1 MEWTESGFIIGT
13 RRHGETSLIVEAFTS
28 AHGRHMGLVKGGRGT
43 RWRGVLQPGNRLR
56 FTWRARLSEH
66 LGHYAAEAEAL
77 GASEIMADPLALA
90 ALNSINAMV
99 RLLPERDAHPRLFA
113 RYEAIV
119 EALPAGAGWPAGEGW
134 PAALARFELTLLGEL
149 GFGLDLES
157 CAATGANDELAYVS
171 PKSGRAV
178 SLSAGAP
185 YKDKLLALPRF
196 LREETLMPE
205 NVDDLIA
212 AFRLTRFFLARD
224 VYAPRGLTPPESD
237 ERMIRLLQRTAAGK
251 H

>member
-13 RRHGETSLIVEAFTS
+13 RRHGETSVIVEAF
-28 AHGRHMGLVKGGRGT
+28 ARGHGRHLGLVKGGRGT
-43 RWRGVLQPGNRLR
+43 RWRGVLQPGNQVR

-66 LGHYAAEAEAL
+66 LGHYAVEAEAL
-77 GASEIMADPLALA
+77 RAAEIMADPLALA
-90 ALNSINAMV
+90 ALGSLNAMV
-99 RLLPERDAHPRLFA
+99 RLLPERDPHASLFSL
-113 RYEAIV
+113 YEAIV
-119 EALPAGAGWPAGEGW
+119 EALPAAAGW
-134 PAALARFELTLLGEL
+134 PAALARFELTLLAEL

-157 CAATGANDELAYVS
+157 CAATGSNDDLAYVS

-196 LREETLMPE
+196 LRDEALMPE

-237 ERMIRLLQRTAAGK
+237 ERMIRLLLRTAAEMR
-251 H
+251 

>member
-1 MEWTESGFIIGT
+1 MEWTESSFIIGT
-13 RRHGETSLIVEAFTS
+13 RRHGETSLIVEAFTG
-28 AHGRHMGLVKGGRGT
+28 AHGRHLGLVKGGRGT
-43 RWRGVLQPGNRLR
+43 RWRGVLQPGNRVR

-66 LGHYAAEAEAL
+66 LGHYAVEAEAL
-77 GASEIMADPLALA
+77 RAGEIMADPLALA
-90 ALNSINAMV
+90 ALNSLNAMV
-99 RLLPERDAHPRLFA
+99 RLLPERDPHPRLFLL
-113 RYEAIV
+113 YEAII
-119 EALPAGAGWPAGEGW
+119 EALPAGEGW
-134 PAALARFELTLLGEL
+134 PVALARFELTLLQEL
-149 GFGLDLES
+149 GFGLDLEC

-185 YKDKLLALPRF
+185 YKDRLLSLPRF
-196 LREETLMPE
+196 LREESLMPE
-205 NVDDLIA
+205 DVDDLIA

-237 ERMIRLLQRTAAGK
+237 DRMIRLLRRVDAGM

>member
-13 RRHGETSLIVEAFTS
+13 RRHGETSLIVEAFAS
-28 AHGRHMGLVKGGRGT
+28 AHGRHLGLVKGGRGT
-43 RWRGVLQPGNRLR
+43 RWRGVLQPGNRVRL
-56 FTWRARLSEH
+56 TWRARLSEH
-66 LGHYAAEAEAL
+66 LGHYAVEPEAL
-77 GASEIMADPLALA
+77 RAAEIMADPLALA
-90 ALNSINAMV
+90 ALNSLNAMV
-99 RLLPERDAHPRLFA
+99 RLLPERDPHPQLFLF
-113 RYEAIV
+113 YEAII
-119 EALPAGAGWPAGEGW
+119 EALPAGEGW
-134 PAALARFELTLLGEL
+134 PAALARFELTLLREL

-157 CAATGANDELAYVS
+157 CAATGVHDDLAYVS

-185 YKDKLLALPRF
+185 YKDRLLTLPRF

-205 NVDDLIA
+205 DADDLIA

-237 ERMIRLLQRTAAGK
+237 ERMIRLLRRVNAGK

>member
-1 MEWTESGFIIGT
+1 VEWTESGFIIGT
-13 RRHGETSLIVEAFTS
+13 RRHGETSVIVEAF
-28 AHGRHMGLVKGGRGT
+28 ARGHGRHLGLVKGGRGT
-43 RWRGVLQPGNRLR
+43 RWRGVLQPGNQVR

-66 LGHYAAEAEAL
+66 LGHYTVEAEAL
-77 GASEIMADPLALA
+77 RAAEIMADPLALA
-90 ALNSINAMV
+90 ALGSLNAMV
-99 RLLPERDAHPRLFA
+99 RLLPERDPHASLFSL
-113 RYEAIV
+113 YEAIV
-119 EALPAGAGWPAGEGW
+119 EALPAAAGW
-134 PAALARFELTLLGEL
+134 PAALARFELTLLAEL

-157 CAATGANDELAYVS
+157 CAATGSNDDLAYVS

-196 LREETLMPE
+196 LRDEALMPE

-237 ERMIRLLQRTAAGK
+237 ERMIRLLLRTAAEMR
-251 H
+251 

>member
-13 RRHGETSLIVEAFTS
+13 RRHGETSLIVEAFTRE
-28 AHGRHMGLVKGGRGT
+28 HGRHLGLVKGGRGT

-66 LGHYAAEAEAL
+66 LGHFAAEPEAL
-77 GASEIMADPLALA
+77 RAAEIMADPLALA
-90 ALNSINAMV
+90 ALNSLNAMV
-99 RLLPERDAHPRLFA
+99 RLLPERDPHPQLFRL
-113 RYEAIV
+113 YEAII
-119 EALPAGAGWPAGEGW
+119 EALPAQAGW
-134 PAALARFELTLLGEL
+134 PAALARFELTLLQEL

-157 CAATGANDELAYVS
+157 CAATGTNDDLAYVS

-196 LREETLMPE
+196 LSDEALAPE
-205 NVDDLIA
+205 NVDDLVA

-237 ERMIRLLQRTAAGK
+237 DRMIRLLHRAAAAK

>member
-13 RRHGETSLIVEAFTS
+13 RRHGETSLIVEAF
-28 AHGRHMGLVKGGRGT
+28 ARHHGRHMGLVKGGRGT

-77 GASEIMADPLALA
+77 RAAEIMADPLALA
-90 ALNSINAMV
+90 ALNSLNAMV
-99 RLLPERDAHPRLFA
+99 RLLPERDPHPSLFA
-113 RYEAIV
+113 LYAAIV
-119 EALPAGAGWPAGEGW
+119 EALPAAPGW
-134 PAALARFELTLLGEL
+134 PAALARFELTLLQEL

-196 LREETLMPE
+196 LRDETLMPE
-205 NVDDLIA
+205 NVDDLVA

-224 VYAPRGLTPPESD
+224 VYAPRGLTPPESG
-237 ERMIRLLQRTAAGK
+237 ERMIRLLQRAPTEK
-251 H
+251 R

>member
-13 RRHGETSLIVEAFTS
+13 RRHGETSVIVEAF
-28 AHGRHMGLVKGGRGT
+28 ARGHGRHLGLVKGGRGT
-43 RWRGVLQPGNRLR
+43 RWRGVLQPGNQVR

-66 LGHYAAEAEAL
+66 LGHYTVEAEAL
-77 GASEIMADPLALA
+77 RAAEIMADPLALA
-90 ALNSINAMV
+90 ALGSLNAMV
-99 RLLPERDAHPRLFA
+99 RLLPERDPHASLFSL
-113 RYEAIV
+113 YEAIV
-119 EALPAGAGWPAGEGW
+119 EALPAAAGW
-134 PAALARFELTLLGEL
+134 PAALARFELTLLAEL

-157 CAATGANDELAYVS
+157 CAATGSNDDLAYVS

-196 LREETLMPE
+196 LRDEALTPE

-237 ERMIRLLQRTAAGK
+237 ERMIRLLLRTAAEMR
-251 H
+251 